1 MEEEIGEK
9 KVIPL
14 TPHELCL
21 LVILTKKEGCRE
33 RPMVGSSHPK
43 STQLYFL
50 SFQDILPK
58 KEGCSERPVV
68 WSPDTNIILL
78 TRASLSLTT
87 TYVSVWWAC
96 VEYDLQTLLPDSV
109 SPAGQPL

>member
-9 KVIPL
+9 IVTPL
-14 TPHELCL
+14 TPQELCASWPRRRRVAVSVHWL
-21 LVILTKKEGCRE
+21 GALIPSL
-33 RPMVGSSHPK
+33 PS
-43 STQLYFL
+43 STQ
-50 SFQDILPK
+50 FQFQELLPK

-87 TYVSVWWAC
+87 TYGGLVWNMT
-96 VEYDLQTLLPDSV
+96 Y
-109 SPAGQPL
+109 